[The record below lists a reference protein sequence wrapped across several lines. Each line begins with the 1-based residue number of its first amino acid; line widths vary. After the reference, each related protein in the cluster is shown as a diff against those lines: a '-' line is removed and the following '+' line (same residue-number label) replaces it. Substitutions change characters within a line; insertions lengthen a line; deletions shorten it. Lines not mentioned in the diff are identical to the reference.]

1 MKSLFDFIV
10 EPLNGKYNNEI
21 KVGDKSLV
29 TNADLDNFRAVS
41 NMAKVI
47 STPLAYKTK
56 ISEGDTIVI
65 HHNVFRTFRDIRGK
79 QKTSR
84 SKFTEN
90 LYFVAMD
97 QVYMYKNKKNW
108 NTFNNRCFVKPLLSD
123 NDLTLDKERELV
135 GILKYGNSSL
145 EALKI
150 TPGDI
155 VGYTPDGEYEFF
167 IDGERLYCMKSNDIV
182 IKYEQQGNEI
192 EYNPS
197 WAKSS

>member
-1 MKSLFDFIV
+1 MESLYRFIV
-10 EPLNGKYNNEI
+10 QPKGERYDNEK

-29 TNADLDNFRAVS
+29 TNVDLDNFRSVS

-47 STPLAYKTK
+47 STPIAYKTN
-56 ISEGDTIVI
+56 ISKGDIVVI

-97 QVYMYKNKKNW
+97 QVYMYKNKEKW
-108 NTFNNRCFVKPLLSD
+108 NTINNRCFVKPLVSN
-123 NDLTLDKERELV
+123 NDLLLDKERELI

-150 TPGDI
+150 TPGDVI
-155 VGYTPDGEYEFF
+155 GYTPDGEYEFF

-182 IKYEQQGNEI
+182 IKYEYQGDEV

>member
-10 EPLNGKYNNEI
+10 EPLNTQYNNKI

-41 NMAKVI
+41 NIAKVI

-56 ISEGDTIVI
+56 ISKGDTIVI

-90 LYFVAMD
+90 LYF
-97 QVYMYKNKKNW
+97 YLFPKNYLFHFSST
-108 NTFNNRCFVKPLLSD
+108 TFRGLGPF
-123 NDLTLDKERELV
+123 
-135 GILKYGNSSL
+135 
-145 EALKI
+145 
-150 TPGDI
+150 
-155 VGYTPDGEYEFF
+155 
-167 IDGERLYCMKSNDIV
+167 
-182 IKYEQQGNEI
+182 
-192 EYNPS
+192 
-197 WAKSS
+197 WATRAQ